1 MANPLS
7 VCGNG
12 GATIISGITNNGTS
26 TKVVWQ
32 ERTGNAAYTSLFG
45 TQGGAPT
52 LPPGYSLPSGHSI
65 IATELYTGISP
76 WNFSAQLMGGP
87 GSNHLVRLF
96 GLRATL
102 GAARHA
108 TIRRFRSDR
117 RGATAVIVAIAL
129 TSLIGAVGLAIDGA
143 RLVMAQSRLRA
154 ALDAAALIAAR
165 DMTTVSRQTNIQN
178 ATNLFWANFSRT
190 SATSTIGVPGHQHR
204 RR

>member
-1 MANPLS
+1 MSRFRRTDDRRAIAALEFAIVLPALVLLMLAGFDLSIWFINKFRPDNAAQALGDVLTEAQTLPLAAFPASYCSGASPTLNYFAIAYTMANPLS

-32 ERTGNAAYTSLFG
+32 KRTGNAAYTSLFG

-87 GSNHLVRLF
+87 GATTLYAYSVFEPRL
-96 GLRATL
+96 GQLATP
-102 GAARHA
+102 
-108 TIRRFRSDR
+108 
-117 RGATAVIVAIAL
+117 
-129 TSLIGAVGLAIDGA
+129 
-143 RLVMAQSRLRA
+143 Q
-154 ALDAAALIAAR
+154 
-165 DMTTVSRQTNIQN
+165 
-178 ATNLFWANFSRT
+178 
-190 SATSTIGVPGHQHR
+190 
-204 RR
+204 